1 MHEGNKKILLNT
13 STLYLRMFVTM
24 VISFYTARVTL
35 NLLGVD
41 NYGLNNLVGGVISM
55 FSFIN
60 LSMGTTVQRFFSV
73 EIGKN
78 NELILSKI
86 FSTGLYLHVIIAFIT
101 WVIAEIFAW
110 GFIEKLN
117 ISPDRMFAAKCV
129 FQISTVSLVLSVL
142 NVPFAALLRAREE
155 FRRIAVVEIIQAFL
169 RLAVLYFL
177 YVIDYDKLIVFSLL
191 NFVVTV
197 YYVFS
202 TVYIARRYKEARICL
217 SSDKKL
223 MKEMLHFTLMLVLA
237 IFAKLFRDQ
246 GIVILVNLFFGLA
259 INAAYAIA
267 IQIKQVIDNFTS
279 NFKQSVVPQLM
290 SSYGE
295 NNIERMNKLIFSGTK
310 ITFFLTLLI
319 TCPIILESEY
329 LLNLWLGKAPESSS
343 MYTSLVLLEFI
354 VYSFP
359 YFLVQTIHATSKL
372 RKIQIITSSIY
383 LFNTLCCYLALL
395 IGANCYSVVYI
406 SIIISVL
413 LLIISVKCVSDV
425 IQFDVMYF
433 YTNIVCKCVLVS
445 ALTFAVS
452 MIPLFILDSS
462 FLRLVFITIL
472 SSISLIFGGYCI
484 ALNKEERTLYRKV
497 GGYII
502 GKIRFCK

>member
-73 EIGKN
+73 EIGN

-354 VYSFP
+354 IYSFP

-484 ALNKEERTLYRKV
+484 ALNKEERMLYRKV

>member
-1 MHEGNKKILLNT
+1 
-13 STLYLRMFVTM
+13 
-24 VISFYTARVTL
+24 
-35 NLLGVD
+35 
-41 NYGLNNLVGGVISM
+41 
-55 FSFIN
+55 
-60 LSMGTTVQRFFSV
+60 
-73 EIGKN
+73 
-78 NELILSKI
+78 
-86 FSTGLYLHVIIAFIT
+86 
-101 WVIAEIFAW
+101 
-110 GFIEKLN
+110 
-117 ISPDRMFAAKCV
+117 MFAAKCV

-343 MYTSLVLLEFI
+343 MYTSLILLEFI
-354 VYSFP
+354 IYSFP

>member
-1 MHEGNKKILLNT
+1 M
-13 STLYLRMFVTM
+13 
-24 VISFYTARVTL
+24 
-35 NLLGVD
+35 
-41 NYGLNNLVGGVISM
+41 
-55 FSFIN
+55 
-60 LSMGTTVQRFFSV
+60 
-73 EIGKN
+73 
-78 NELILSKI
+78 ILSKI

-343 MYTSLVLLEFI
+343 MYTSLILLEFI
-354 VYSFP
+354 IYSFP

>member
-191 NFVVTV
+191 N
-197 YYVFS
+197 
-202 TVYIARRYKEARICL
+202 
-217 SSDKKL
+217 DKYRL
-223 MKEMLHFTLMLVLA
+223 MF
-237 IFAKLFRDQ
+237 
-246 GIVILVNLFFGLA
+246 
-259 INAAYAIA
+259 
-267 IQIKQVIDNFTS
+267 
-279 NFKQSVVPQLM
+279 
-290 SSYGE
+290 
-295 NNIERMNKLIFSGTK
+295 
-310 ITFFLTLLI
+310 
-319 TCPIILESEY
+319 
-329 LLNLWLGKAPESSS
+329 
-343 MYTSLVLLEFI
+343 
-354 VYSFP
+354 
-359 YFLVQTIHATSKL
+359 
-372 RKIQIITSSIY
+372 
-383 LFNTLCCYLALL
+383 
-395 IGANCYSVVYI
+395 
-406 SIIISVL
+406 
-413 LLIISVKCVSDV
+413 
-425 IQFDVMYF
+425 
-433 YTNIVCKCVLVS
+433 
-445 ALTFAVS
+445 
-452 MIPLFILDSS
+452 
-462 FLRLVFITIL
+462 
-472 SSISLIFGGYCI
+472 
-484 ALNKEERTLYRKV
+484 
-497 GGYII
+497 
-502 GKIRFCK
+502 

>member
-1 MHEGNKKILLNT
+1 
-13 STLYLRMFVTM
+13 
-24 VISFYTARVTL
+24 
-35 NLLGVD
+35 
-41 NYGLNNLVGGVISM
+41 
-55 FSFIN
+55 
-60 LSMGTTVQRFFSV
+60 
-73 EIGKN
+73 
-78 NELILSKI
+78 
-86 FSTGLYLHVIIAFIT
+86 
-101 WVIAEIFAW
+101 
-110 GFIEKLN
+110 
-117 ISPDRMFAAKCV
+117 
-129 FQISTVSLVLSVL
+129 
-142 NVPFAALLRAREE
+142 
-155 FRRIAVVEIIQAFL
+155 
-169 RLAVLYFL
+169 
-177 YVIDYDKLIVFSLL
+177 
-191 NFVVTV
+191 
-197 YYVFS
+197 
-202 TVYIARRYKEARICL
+202 
-217 SSDKKL
+217 
-223 MKEMLHFTLMLVLA
+223 
-237 IFAKLFRDQ
+237 
-246 GIVILVNLFFGLA
+246 
-259 INAAYAIA
+259 
-267 IQIKQVIDNFTS
+267 
-279 NFKQSVVPQLM
+279 M

-343 MYTSLVLLEFI
+343 MYTSLILLEFI
-354 VYSFP
+354 IYSFP